1 MVGTRLADS
10 TVSVL
15 EQFTGLTP
23 DPKWA
28 FAHLTQAQTSYAT
41 HGYHRYPAKFIPQL
55 AAKLIEEYS
64 RPGDTVLDPFMGSGT
79 ALVESKRLGRP
90 SVGVDINPVAHLI
103 ATAKVRAVEP
113 SLLQETI
120 GCVRGRLV
128 SRVQPPLFWEGSS
141 TERDTEWHERL
152 RYWFRDDVLQAL
164 SQIQHALECQN
175 EAVQPFFR
183 CALSHTLK
191 PVSWW
196 HDRSVKPMRKLD
208 KPIPEPEQV
217 FFRHVQRMARGNR
230 DYWGLLKCAGTL
242 ETPVDCFCADARALP
257 VLSQSIDLI
266 VTSPPYVTSY
276 EYADLHQLS
285 ALWFQMTTDLR
296 EFRQGFI
303 GRSNGVNEPRDDLHS
318 PLAEAIV
325 SRLDQ
330 VNPRKAREVALYFAE
345 MYACF
350 TEWRRVMRSGGYACI
365 VIGNTCLNGVE
376 VQNAQV
382 FAEQLA
388 TLGFALTRVILRE
401 IPSKILPRTRDKQTG
416 KFAKTHSADYLAY
429 PTEYLLVFHRR

>member
-1 MVGTRLADS
+1 MGGRRWMVGTRLADPAA
-10 TVSVL
+10 SVL

-23 DPKWA
+23 DPEWA

-55 AAKLIEEYS
+55 AARLIEDYS
-64 RPGDTVLDPFMGSGT
+64 RPGNTVLDPFMGSGT
-79 ALVESKRLGRP
+79 ALVEAKRLGRP

-103 ATAKVRAVEP
+103 ASAKVCVFEPNMLNRAVA
-113 SLLQETI
+113 
-120 GCVRGRLV
+120 CVEERLM
-128 SRVQPPLFWEGSS
+128 SCEQFPLHEV
-141 TERDTEWHERL
+141 WHERL
-152 RYWFRDDVLQAL
+152 RYWFREDVLCAL
-164 SQIQHALECQN
+164 SRIQHAFETLDDS
-175 EAVQPFFR
+175 VQPFFR

-196 HDRSVKPMRKLD
+196 HDRSVKPVRKLE
-208 KPIPEPEQV
+208 KPIPDPTQV
-217 FFRHVQRMARGNR
+217 FFRHVRRMARGNR
-230 DYWGLLKCAGTL
+230 EYWTLLQRAGTL
-242 ETPVDCFCADARALP
+242 DTPVHCHCADARFLP
-257 VLSQSIDLI
+257 VPDQSVDLI

-303 GRSNGVNEPRDDLHS
+303 GRSNGVHEPVGNLHS

-325 SRLDQ
+325 GRLCE

-350 TEWRRVMRSGGYACI
+350 TEWRRVVRSGGHVCI
-365 VIGNTCLNGVE
+365 VIGNTHLSGVE

-388 TLGFALTRVILRE
+388 TLGFALERVILRE

-416 KFAKTHSADYLAY
+416 KFTKTDDADYLAY
-429 PTEYLLVFHRR
+429 PTEYIIVFRCWKE